1 MWHSSFVRTRVNNRN
16 LVTITGSKYR
26 LVGPMSIILSLKNG
40 KWKENDRDKYNKK
53 ESKSYSAAIVKLK
66 TLKIL
71 TRFFSMIKCDIY
83 NIT

>member
-40 KWKENDRDKYNKK
+40 KWKENDRDEYNKK
-53 ESKSYSAAIVKLK
+53 DK
-66 TLKIL
+66 
-71 TRFFSMIKCDIY
+71 
-83 NIT
+83 